1 MRHPLSFILGSLF
14 FVLGSIGLILPL
26 LPTTPF
32 YLASVG
38 CFMKSSPSFASSI
51 LKHPICG
58 SIISDYQHH
67 RCVRPHIKKK
77 AILVLWISI
86 LTSIIMAP
94 LIMVKIGLV
103 FIGLGC
109 TFMIQKLNEN
119 PQTFTSK

>member
-1 MRHPLSFILGSLF
+1 MRHPISFFLGFLFFILGS
-14 FVLGSIGLILPL
+14 IGILLPL

-38 CFMKSSPSFASSI
+38 CFMKSSPSFASRI
-51 LKHPICG
+51 MKNPTFG
-58 SIISDYQHH
+58 PMISDYQHH

-77 AILVLWISI
+77 AILVLWLS
-86 LTSIIMAP
+86 LLMSVIIAP
-94 LIMVKIGLV
+94 LILVKISLV

-109 TFMIQKLNEN
+109 TIMIQNLKET